1 MADGPYDVVIV
12 GGGHNGLTCGAY
24 LAKAGR
30 RVLLLE
36 ARDVVGGGCATK
48 EVAAPGFRHNFHS
61 NFHGII
67 HMGPV
72 YRDLELER
80 FGARYVW
87 PENQFAHVFPDG
99 RALVCSRNLE
109 RTVENVAR
117 FSKRDAETFREVA
130 HTYREVL
137 EEGMVPAMF
146 SAPAPPSHDL
156 ADLEGSAEG
165 LSLIRQFLT
174 TPNHLAR
181 ELFETPEVQTWIGF
195 WVAQLAGT
203 GDVFGLGA
211 NYPIMVAGSL
221 EPYGWAI
228 CQGGSNRLAQAMAA
242 FLLDHG
248 GEIRVGAPVA
258 RIEVDGDGARSVK
271 LETGETITVDGILVS
286 NLDPRHTFLELV
298 GEENLDDT
306 LARACGRWRYDV
318 MSMFCVY
325 LALEAPVRWRAA
337 EWEPAVQR
345 CFAVS
350 ICESLDVLD
359 DNASDCRLG
368 VPPRQPGLFTVHP
381 SLFEPSLCP
390 PGAEACFVEQIA
402 PYELRQGGHEAW
414 DHIKEEY
421 AETVLARWRPY
432 LTGGLEEKAIVGRYL
447 SSPID
452 IERVMPSMKHGDWN
466 HGEMSQDQLGI
477 FRPFAEYPPYRTA
490 FPNVYLCGA
499 STHPGGSIGGA
510 CGYNAA
516 TAIAEHLGI
525 EPWWNPAATSS
536 RVTSKDG

>member
-30 RVLLLE
+30 RVLVLE

-80 FGARYVW
+80 YGARYVW

-117 FSKRDAETFREVA
+117 FSERDAETFREVA

-271 LETGETITVDGILVS
+271 LETGETISVDGILVS
-286 NLDPRHTFLELV
+286 NLAPRHTFLELV

-325 LALEAPVRWRAA
+325 LALDTPVRWKPSADDPEVARRFAERLEPYRGTSAIVVYVVPLLVEGELEPIFDIVVTISADEEVRVGRMVRDRGMPEESVRDRMRAQASDEERERAA
-337 EWEPAVQR
+337 AFVIR
-345 CFAVS
+345 N
-350 ICESLDVLD
+350 D
-359 DNASDCRLG
+359 G
-368 VPPRQPGLFTVHP
+368 TPGQMEGRVDELWAD
-381 SLFEPSLCP
+381 LRRR
-390 PGAEACFVEQIA
+390 AEAA
-402 PYELRQGGHEAW
+402 G
-414 DHIKEEY
+414 
-421 AETVLARWRPY
+421 
-432 LTGGLEEKAIVGRYL
+432 
-447 SSPID
+447 
-452 IERVMPSMKHGDWN
+452 
-466 HGEMSQDQLGI
+466 
-477 FRPFAEYPPYRTA
+477 
-490 FPNVYLCGA
+490 
-499 STHPGGSIGGA
+499 
-510 CGYNAA
+510 
-516 TAIAEHLGI
+516 
-525 EPWWNPAATSS
+525 
-536 RVTSKDG
+536 